1 MEVRL
6 DTTFAEPRLRLPPGR
21 GAVATLP
28 KISSHTHC
36 PTATGKRPRK
46 RSEGRGP
53 AVGAKRREG
62 LSIWLAA
69 ARAGGGQVKLGALHC
84 RAASGQVVLPKGS
97 ERARR
102 VPPARGSASHTSW
115 WWVLRDPSVTAL
127 IPLSFRRTRAR
138 FVVVRRLAR
147 VKSNKK
153 AGR

>member
-1 MEVRL
+1 MKKTCPQKGSKKRIEVHVEVRL
-6 DTTFAEPRLRLPPGR
+6 DTTFAEPRLRPPPGR
-21 GAVATLP
+21 GAVAILP

-97 ERARR
+97 ERAL
-102 VPPARGSASHTSW
+102 VAHGARAPIPWGARPGGGSQGTSFNSW
-115 WWVLRDPSVTAL
+115 PRLLA
-127 IPLSFRRTRAR
+127 AR
-138 FVVVRRLAR
+138 
-147 VKSNKK
+147 SS
-153 AGR
+153 

>member
-6 DTTFAEPRLRLPPGR
+6 DTTFAEPRLRPPGR
-21 GAVATLP
+21 ARGPYHGCQKYHRT
-28 KISSHTHC
+28 TC
-36 PTATGKRPRK
+36 PMATGKRPRK

-115 WWVLRDPSVTAL
+115 WWVLRDPSDTAL